1 MTFPSIRRL
10 AGCALIPFTCVLGV
24 ATALP
29 ARPADIEPPSLG
41 SIVPAPSASVTSL
54 TQIALN
60 FSEPVS
66 GVTADD
72 VIVNGTAATGV
83 SGSGS
88 TYTFT
93 FPQPPYG
100 TILVSIATNSGIAD
114 LAQPPNTFDATAPAA
129 GWLYTILDA
138 TAPVIASTFP
148 KPGVTISSL
157 GQIEVTFSEDV
168 VGVNAGDLLLNGL
181 PATNVVAKPGAIYI
195 FQFAASPPGAVSVNW
210 AAAHGITDLAAPG
223 NAFAPGTSTYQVN
236 PSLTYGS
243 VRISE
248 FLAANAT
255 GLKDI
260 AATPEDPDPIPWI
273 ELENRGNLAINLSGW
288 SLTDDSEFPG
298 QWVFP
303 SKIIQPGQFLIVF
316 ASGLDI
322 KNPSGTNRLHT
333 NFKLSRGEGFL
344 GLYSPDSPR
353 SLVSGF
359 SPKYPEQRN
368 DRSYGFDPAGNLRYF
383 NPPTPGAANGTST
396 IIGVSEPV
404 HFSASRG
411 HYTQPFTLALSTP
424 TPGAL
429 IRYTTDGR
437 DPTETVGQTYVAP
450 IRLTNTTLL
459 RSAAFRTNLL
469 PSAIG
474 THSYLFN
481 IAAGIRSMPIISIVT
496 DQNNLTGSNGIVGI
510 SNVALQADGTYR
522 PNSNGYHNP
531 SQHGVAWEKPTSV
544 ELIRPE
550 DNSGFQIDAGIRVQG
565 SDYQRPRTTAAS
577 KFSYRLY
584 FRSDYS
590 AGRLR
595 YPMFP
600 LTTVEEFD
608 QIVLRAGF
616 NENSNP
622 FIRDEVTRRLSHDMG
637 DVAAHGTVLVLLV
650 NGQLAPVSPYYNPTE
665 RVHEEMMQS
674 HLGGGGEWD
683 VVGPDFGQTAG
694 APGVIDGDRV
704 DFANLMTNFWVNS
717 TLRPIT
723 NDAAY
728 VRVSK
733 RLDLPNFAD
742 YALLNAY
749 VAMGDWPAN
758 NWRAGR
764 ERSTN
769 AIWRYVGWDCEWAM
783 GIYSLA
789 VTRDSFG
796 FGGTGTEDAGL
807 NSTVNSE
814 IARTWQALVRS
825 TEFRLLCAD
834 RIQKHFF
841 QGGALTGANV
851 SNRFDQ
857 LRREMIGVIPS
868 MDPEILTWARDR
880 LPIIMTQFNTY
891 GLYGYSNATHG
902 VYASSNAPVF
912 NQHGGRVPPGFNVTM
927 TAPIPGSAIYYT
939 LNGADPRVM
948 FTGSISNAA
957 QLYTGPIAL
966 NQPVQVR
973 TRALLDGTNWS
984 ALNEAAFDVAR
995 IGVPIRITEIHYNP
1009 SDSPAYEF
1017 IELQNL
1023 GGAPVDLSGMYFDGI
1038 TYTFNTG
1045 TSLAP
1050 GARLVLAS
1058 ATDSAAFTARYPGVA
1073 FGFFSGGLNNS
1084 GERITLFDR
1093 SGNIIT
1099 SLDYDDAG
1107 GWPTSADGGGRSL
1120 EITDANGNPDDPAN
1134 WHPSSANGGTP
1145 GSINSAVLPPDVR
1158 LSEIMAENGG
1168 TVNHSGTFPDWIELH
1183 NATGS
1188 PADLTR
1194 WSLTD
1199 DANARKFVFP
1209 AGTSI
1214 PALGYLTV
1222 WCDSVTNTSPGLHTD
1237 FTLDRSGDTILL
1249 YDNVTNQI
1257 DAFSFGL
1264 QLTNF
1269 SIARVGAAWQL
1280 AQPTP
1285 NSANIAT
1292 ATGPASALV
1301 INEWQ
1306 ASAPAGQSDWIE
1318 LHNPSSLPVELRG
1331 MYLSNTA
1338 SVHRV
1343 TYSSYIS
1350 AGGFAQLFADEA
1362 VGAAHLDF
1370 KLSAAGGTIVLYDAT
1385 AAELNRVS
1393 YTNAAEGVTR
1403 GRFPDAGANIVNFPG
1418 SASPGASN
1426 YVNTYTGPVFNEIFA
1441 RNQTVI
1447 LNGRVADYVELL
1459 NSSGSAFPLS
1469 GMSMSVN
1476 SAEPGQFIFPL
1487 DASVPANGYLVIWSD
1502 GARPVS
1508 LTAGDLNT
1516 GQSLDGESGG
1526 AYLFNAQSQL
1536 VSAIEYG
1543 FQAIDLPIGLSG
1555 AQWRLLSAATPG
1567 AANATA
1573 AALGT
1578 NRVLRLNEWMANPSG
1593 ESDWFE
1599 IFNGTNLPVE
1609 LSGLTLT
1616 DDPATLGFGQFR
1628 IAPLS
1633 FIGPN
1638 GFAKCVA
1645 DGNAGEG
1652 RNHVN
1657 FSLNDAGEFLGLYS
1671 NPVTTNFVLID
1682 AVTFEAQALGVSE
1695 GRLPDGRPS
1704 VSRFPG
1710 SSTPAASNY
1719 RQLPNVVINEILAH
1733 ADGNT
1738 SIFGNPQTFEN
1749 AIEFS
1754 NPSASPA
1761 AIGGW
1766 HLSNGQDDFK
1776 KFRIADGTVIPAGG
1790 FVVLNESLFGN
1801 ATQGGLTFSASLGG
1815 EVWLSET
1822 DPAGNLTGFRTGA
1835 KFGASEH
1842 GVSLGPVITSV
1853 GTDYSALSARTL
1865 GTANAAPKVGPIMIS
1880 EIMYNPVTGAEEYVE
1895 LYNAST
1901 NGFGVRIELM
1911 DYDFSQPP
1919 PRTNTWRISGGIE
1932 FVFPLVVSMG
1942 SGQRLL
1948 VVGFNPNDATA
1959 LAAFRSRYSVPQ
1971 STAIF
1976 GPFSGKLDN
1985 AGESISLLK
1994 PKRIFQPTVGP
2005 TPYIR
2010 VDRVDYADAA
2020 PWPSGEVDGGG
2031 LSLQRKS
2038 GSLYGN
2044 EPLNWVASA
2053 PTPGTDNGPG
2063 IVAPPSITRSP
2074 ADRSVSEGDATV
2086 IDMAADG
2093 ASPLSFQWRF
2103 NGISMP
2109 DATNSSLGFSY
2120 VLMEDT
2126 GSYDCVVSNPG
2137 GSSITAAA
2145 RLSVVAAPRLIIP
2158 LTSLTNRTGSNAVF
2172 SAAVRGSAPLSYQWR
2187 LNGSTLPGETNAT
2200 FSRNGIL
2207 IADDGDYDV
2216 LVSNP
2221 VATLLSS
2228 ARLVVLSNTVIT
2240 VPPTLNINAVTSSFF
2255 TVSVAAV
2262 GNPLPFNYEW
2272 RRGSIPVASN
2282 EVNSRVG
2289 FVTLQAPTNITVNQ
2303 SYRVIVRN
2311 LANPGTTANFQFF
2324 VTSLADS
2331 DVDGLPDNWE
2341 NAYGLNLNNPADA
2354 SADADGDGISNY
2366 QEYLAGTNPT
2376 NALSRLT
2383 ATIVSTGTSADVS
2396 FQALSN
2402 KTYSLQYRENLNG
2415 GSWSRLAEVFARP
2428 SNRVEV
2434 IADPATSTNRFYRI
2448 VTPRQ
2453 P

>member
-1 MTFPSIRRL
+1 M
-10 AGCALIPFTCVLGV
+10 
-24 ATALP
+24 
-29 ARPADIEPPSLG
+29 
-41 SIVPAPSASVTSL
+41 
-54 TQIALN
+54 
-60 FSEPVS
+60 
-66 GVTADD
+66 
-72 VIVNGTAATGV
+72 
-83 SGSGS
+83 
-88 TYTFT
+88 
-93 FPQPPYG
+93 
-100 TILVSIATNSGIAD
+100 
-114 LAQPPNTFDATAPAA
+114 
-129 GWLYTILDA
+129 
-138 TAPVIASTFP
+138 
-148 KPGVTISSL
+148 
-157 GQIEVTFSEDV
+157 
-168 VGVNAGDLLLNGL
+168 
-181 PATNVVAKPGAIYI
+181 
-195 FQFAASPPGAVSVNW
+195 
-210 AAAHGITDLAAPG
+210 
-223 NAFAPGTSTYQVN
+223 
-236 PSLTYGS
+236 
-243 VRISE
+243 
-248 FLAANAT
+248 
-255 GLKDI
+255 
-260 AATPEDPDPIPWI
+260 
-273 ELENRGNLAINLSGW
+273 
-288 SLTDDSEFPG
+288 
-298 QWVFP
+298 
-303 SKIIQPGQFLIVF
+303 
-316 ASGLDI
+316 
-322 KNPSGTNRLHT
+322 
-333 NFKLSRGEGFL
+333 
-344 GLYSPDSPR
+344 
-353 SLVSGF
+353 
-359 SPKYPEQRN
+359 
-368 DRSYGFDPAGNLRYF
+368 
-383 NPPTPGAANGTST
+383 
-396 IIGVSEPV
+396 
-404 HFSASRG
+404 
-411 HYTQPFTLALSTP
+411 
-424 TPGAL
+424 
-429 IRYTTDGR
+429 
-437 DPTETVGQTYVAP
+437 GQTYVAP

-496 DQNNLTGSNGIVGI
+496 DQNNLTGPNGIIGI
-510 SNVALQADGTYR
+510 SNVALQGDGTYR
-522 PNSNGYHNP
+522 PTTNAQGQLVGYHNP

-1093 SGNIIT
+1093 SGNVIT

-1188 PADLTR
+1188 PADLTG

-1292 ATGPASALV
+1292 STGPASALV

-1331 MYLSNTA
+1331 LYLSNTA

-1343 TYSSYIS
+1343 TSISYIS
-1350 AGGFAQLFADEA
+1350 ARGFAQLFADEA

-1370 KLSAAGGTIVLYDAT
+1370 KLAAAGGTIVLYDAT

-1476 SAEPGQFIFPL
+1476 SAEPGQLIFPL
-1487 DASVPANGYLVIWSD
+1487 DASVPANGYLVIWCDS
-1502 GARPVS
+1502 ARPVS

-1516 GQSLDGESGG
+1516 GRSLDGESGG

-1543 FQAIDLPIGLSG
+1543 FQAIDLPIGMSG

-1567 AANATA
+1567 AANAAT

-1638 GFAKCVA
+1638 GFAKCMA

-1682 AVTFEAQALGVSE
+1682 AVTFEAQALGVSA
-1695 GRLPDGRPS
+1695 GRLLDGQS
-1704 VSRFPG
+1704 TFTRFPG
-1710 SSTPAASNY
+1710 CASPGASNFRMLTNVRINEVVAHSLTSAGTVEAAVELHNSSAASANLSGWFLSDDETNFKKH
-1719 RQLPNVVINEILAH
+1719 RIAN
-1733 ADGNT
+1733 GNT
-1738 SIFGNPQTFEN
+1738 
-1749 AIEFS
+1749 
-1754 NPSASPA
+1754 
-1761 AIGGW
+1761 
-1766 HLSNGQDDFK
+1766 
-1776 KFRIADGTVIPAGG
+1776 IPAGG
-1790 FVVLNESLFGN
+1790 YLVLTES
-1801 ATQGGLTFSASLGG
+1801 QMASSGIVIDSDIAG
-1815 EVWLSET
+1815 ELWLSEADAT
-1822 DPAGNLTGFRTGA
+1822 GALTGSRNGV
-1835 KFGASEH
+1835 KFGPSEH
-1842 GVSLGPVITSV
+1842 GVSFGPVTTTVGVDFAPLSTLTLGQPNSAPRVGPVI
-1853 GTDYSALSARTL
+1853 
-1865 GTANAAPKVGPIMIS
+1865 IS
-1880 EIMYNPVTGAEEYVE
+1880 EIMYHPETGEEE
-1895 LYNAST
+1895 
-1901 NGFGVRIELM
+1901 FIELHNISNRQLTLM
-1911 DYDFSQPP
+1911 AYDYRPVL
-1919 PRTNTWRISGGIE
+1919 RTNTWKLVGGIE
-1932 FVFPLVVSMG
+1932 FAFPIGTWVNPNG
-1942 SGQRLL
+1942 RLL
-1948 VVGFNPNDATA
+1948 VVNFNPYDAIA
-1959 LAAFRSRYSVPQ
+1959 LAAFRAHYNIPPN
-1971 STAIF
+1971 TPIY
-1976 GPFSGKLDN
+1976 GPFNGKLDN
-1985 AGESISLLK
+1985 AGESLSLLA
-1994 PKRIFQPTVGP
+1994 PKFNPPNSSITNGAAYV
-2005 TPYIR
+2005 R
-2010 VDRVDYADAA
+2010 VDHVEFADAA

-2038 GSLYGN
+2038 DSLYGN

-2103 NGISMP
+2103 NRISMP

-2120 VLMEDT
+2120 VLMEET

-2207 IADDGDYDV
+2207 IADDGDYDI

-2262 GNPLPFNYEW
+2262 GNPLPFTYEW